1 MVVVYRSFAVFIIV
15 SFMLKPQYEEITE
28 LTLGI
33 YSSLISFHWNVPC
46 RGISSEG
53 FYFLYKEMLILSLSL
68 TFNPIITV
76 SVTSDMYL

>member
-1 MVVVYRSFAVFIIV
+1 MVVVCRSFAVFITV
-15 SFMLKPQYEEITE
+15 SFILKPQYEEITE

-33 YSSLISFHWNVPC
+33 YSSLISFHWNAPC

-53 FYFLYKEMLILSLSL
+53 FYFLYKKILILSLYL